1 MTIGDVFQDAVKRD
15 LAGLNKGDLL
25 YSEFVKD
32 GKFEIK
38 LSSKKDREAFIECSV
53 PDKNTEE
60 EKNYLRSYF
69 LPMVGYEGL
78 YQVSSFGRIKR
89 LPRLDVINHFWPEII
104 IKSFFS
110 HKYRRVGLF

>member
-1 MTIGDVFQDAVKRD
+1 MTLGDVFQDAVKRD

-38 LSSKKDREAFIECSV
+38 LFSKKDREAFIECSV

-60 EKNYLRSYF
+60 EKNYLRLYF
-69 LPMVGYEGL
+69 LSMVFNAAMYGM
-78 YQVSSFGRIKR
+78 KR
-89 LPRLDVINHFWPEII
+89 KKNKR
-104 IKSFFS
+104 
-110 HKYRRVGLF
+110 

>member
-1 MTIGDVFQDAVKRD
+1 MTLGDVFQDAVKRD

-60 EKNYLRSYF
+60 EKNYLRLYF
-69 LPMVGYEGL
+69 LSMVFNAAMYGM
-78 YQVSSFGRIKR
+78 KR
-89 LPRLDVINHFWPEII
+89 KKNKR
-104 IKSFFS
+104 
-110 HKYRRVGLF
+110 